1 MAKNNTPVI
10 IGAALFGLLAL
21 GLTAFMLM
29 GRGGG
34 GTPPPPVAPVVNTT
48 TQYTARRDIPPRTLI
63 TMDML
68 EPQDVPK
75 DKVAAGAITD
85 PKTVV
90 GKMSSDFVPHG
101 QVVTSALV
109 GDQLGRTLP
118 ASFPIQLGMRAM
130 SIYVDANATLGGVVD
145 VGDHVDV
152 IVSHKITITNTS
164 NLGFS
169 GDVRAARTIAQNLLV
184 LAVDRSL
191 NAPKPTPTPLPAAPG
206 AAPAPPP
213 PPPPAATPPPAKTR
227 IILQAPPDI
236 AERLVAA
243 QESGIIYLS
252 IRNPTSPD
260 NFAIPEITEYPVP
273 FSRTAPPK
281 AQTASTTSGTTT
293 TSTSTRSSR
302 RRGGGNEGGSSP
314 MDMPVP
320 VPPTNPGSL
329 APNMTNFP
337 GGGTAPPNP
346 NAIPPDSKEVT
357 VIRGTEKTRVIVPS
371 NGNGG

>member
-1 MAKNNTPVI
+1 MARNNTPVI

-29 GRGGG
+29 NRGG

-48 TQYTARRDIPPRTLI
+48 TQYTARRDIPPRTQI
-63 TMDML
+63 AMDML

-75 DKVAAGAITD
+75 DKVAPGAVTD
-85 PKTVV
+85 PKNIV
-90 GKMSSDFVPHG
+90 GKMSNDFVPKG
-101 QVVTSALV
+101 QVVTNNIVA
-109 GDQLGRTLP
+109 DQLGRTIP
-118 ASFPIQLGMRAM
+118 AFFPIQPGMRAM
-130 SIYVDANATLGGVVD
+130 SVYVDANASLGGVVD

-152 IVSHKITITNTS
+152 IVSHKITITNTTG
-164 NLGFS
+164 LGFT

-191 NAPKPTPTPLPAAPG
+191 NAPKPTPTPVPAAPG
-206 AAPAPPP
+206 AAPAPAP

-227 IILQAPPDI
+227 VILQAPPDV

-273 FSRTAPPK
+273 FSRTGPPV
-281 AQTASTTSGTTT
+281 A
-293 TSTSTRSSR
+293 R
-302 RRGGGNEGGSSP
+302 
-314 MDMPVP
+314 
-320 VPPTNPGSL
+320 
-329 APNMTNFP
+329 
-337 GGGTAPPNP
+337 
-346 NAIPPDSKEVT
+346 
-357 VIRGTEKTRVIVPS
+357 
-371 NGNGG
+371 